1 LFYSLV
7 SHMTKLFVVCGV
19 LAALVGIASS
29 NAFRGS
35 SLHANVGH
43 MSVAALRAAMLDEL
57 MAALGSGNRVTERR
71 LQSIEAVLS
80 PIFKSL
86 PKNAHGNLEHSAVR
100 YVLHR
105 VFVLRHGMYV
115 KGLEPGGEAWNV
127 TASPTEVLDD
137 KVPSFIQ
144 AMFEERLNGKGL
156 GIHEVAILAATLE
169 HLIHDEALERLKVS
183 YEANSFS
190 MENRLN
196 KESTA
201 QVIDTYMVLFVLGQN
216 ITGITNDEI
225 TSVQAK
231 ILRVYPA
238 WPESQKFSRE
248 VQDNVTLNNAA
259 GPEFAGGLLS
269 FNATAQIVEE
279 IGERY
284 GRWQDS
290 ECKDLKGA
298 LLKLED
304 PGTGRVLLK
313 NFYSN
318 ALDGAWQ
325 FTESVAYLR
334 ELGALDETD
343 PQRMSVIIP
352 NYINSRSNC
361 LASSSV
367 YSVCCL
373 NECEALLGHLEKEI
387 GEPDGSPERMIELVS
402 NLPSST
408 MQAPRSI
415 SSDLKGLLEEVASHH
430 QGRVPLH
437 GRLFGQWMHHAYP
450 RECTYP
456 HKAGTTNPMS
466 ADQWMD
472 EKGIDALTASEAEM
486 AHHMTDRPTGQ
497 VSGLSQDAKS
507 RGKSLMWSVEE
518 ELVVSATGPTGCE
531 SIIWSR
537 GTVLMA
543 FLSLCVGVVRTLW
556 PTIVYSLN
564 RNHMLPMSRKT
575 HYC

>member
-1 LFYSLV
+1 
-7 SHMTKLFVVCGV
+7 MTKLVVFCV
-19 LAALVGIASS
+19 LTTLAGIANG

-57 MAALGSGNRVTERR
+57 MAALGSGNSVTEKR
-71 LQSIEAVLS
+71 LQSIEAALS

-86 PKNAHGNLEHSAVR
+86 PKNAYGNLEHSAVR
-100 YVLHR
+100 YALHR

-115 KGLEPGGEAWNV
+115 KGLEPGGEAWND
-127 TASPTEVLDD
+127 TTSPTEILDD
-137 KVPSFIQ
+137 KVPSFVQ
-144 AMFEERLNGKGL
+144 AMFEQRLNGKGL
-156 GIHEVAILAATLE
+156 AIHEIAILAATLE
-169 HLIHDEALERLKVS
+169 HLIHDEAVERLKVS

-190 MENRLN
+190 VENRLN
-196 KESTA
+196 RESAA
-201 QVIDTYMVLFVLGQN
+201 QVIDTYMVLFLLGKN
-216 ITGITNDEI
+216 VTGITRDEI
-225 TSVQAK
+225 MSAQAK

-248 VQDNVTLNNAA
+248 VQDSVIGNNTA
-259 GPEFAGGLLS
+259 GPEFVGGLLS
-269 FNATAQIVEE
+269 FNATTQIVEE

-290 ECKDLKGA
+290 ECKDLKGV
-298 LLKLED
+298 LLKMED

-325 FTESVAYLR
+325 FSESVAYLK

-343 PQRMSVIIP
+343 PQRKSVIIP
-352 NYINSRSNC
+352 NYINSPSNC

-373 NECEALLGHLEKEI
+373 HECDVLLGHLEKEI
-387 GEPDGSPERMIELVS
+387 GEPDGSLERVLELVS

-408 MQAPRSI
+408 TQAPRSI
-415 SSDLKGLLEEVASHH
+415 SLELKGLLEEVASHH

-450 RECTYP
+450 RECPYP
-456 HKAGTTNPMS
+456 HKAGTTNPMT
-466 ADQWMD
+466 ADEWMD
-472 EKGIDALTASEAEM
+472 EKGIDAVVASEAEM
-486 AHHMTDRPTGQ
+486 AHHVTDPPTGHM
-497 VSGLSQDAKS
+497 SGLSQD
-507 RGKSLMWSVEE
+507 RGKSLMWSAEE
-518 ELVVSATGPTGCE
+518 ELIVSATAPPGRSS
-531 SIIWSR
+531 SILSC
-537 GTVLMA
+537 GTRLMA
-543 FLSLCVGVVRTLW
+543 LLSLCVGVLRTLW
-556 PTIVYSLN
+556 PTIVSTLN
-564 RNHMLPMSRKT
+564 RENLLPMSHKA

>member
-1 LFYSLV
+1 
-7 SHMTKLFVVCGV
+7 MTKLVVFCV
-19 LAALVGIASS
+19 LTTLAGIANG

-57 MAALGSGNRVTERR
+57 LAALGSRNRVTERR
-71 LQSIEAVLS
+71 LQSIEAALS

-86 PKNAHGNLEHSAVR
+86 PKNAYGKLEHSAVR
-100 YVLHR
+100 YALHR

-115 KGLEPGGEAWNV
+115 KGLEPGGEAWND

-137 KVPSFIQ
+137 KVPSFVQ
-144 AMFEERLNGKGL
+144 AMFEQRLNGKGF
-156 GIHEVAILAATLE
+156 GIHEIAILAATLE
-169 HLIHDEALERLKVS
+169 HLIHDEAVERLKVS

-196 KESTA
+196 KESAA
-201 QVIDTYMVLFVLGQN
+201 QVIDTYMVIFLLGKN
-216 ITGITNDEI
+216 ATGITRDEI
-225 TSVQAK
+225 MSSQAK
-231 ILRVYPA
+231 ILSVYPA

-248 VQDNVTLNNAA
+248 VQDRVTGNSAA
-259 GPEFAGGLLS
+259 DPEFAGGLLS

-284 GRWQDS
+284 GQWQDS
-290 ECKDLKGA
+290 ECKDLKGV

-325 FTESVAYLR
+325 FTESVAYLK

-343 PQRMSVIIP
+343 PRQKSVIIP
-352 NYINSRSNC
+352 NYINSPSNC

-373 NECEALLGHLEKEI
+373 HECEALLGHLEKEI
-387 GEPDGSPERMIELVS
+387 GEPDGSSERVLELVS

-408 MQAPRSI
+408 TQAPRSI
-415 SSDLKGLLEEVASHH
+415 SSELKGLLEEVASHH

-450 RECTYP
+450 RECPYP
-456 HKAGTTNPMS
+456 HKAGTTNPMT
-466 ADQWMD
+466 ADEWMD
-472 EKGIDALTASEAEM
+472 EKGVDALVASEAEI
-486 AHHMTDRPTGQ
+486 AHHVTDPPTEQ
-497 VSGLSQDAKS
+497 ISGFSQDAKP

-518 ELVVSATGPTGCE
+518 ELVVPATAPLDRSG
-531 SIIWSR
+531 SILFR
-537 GTVLMA
+537 GTRLMA
-543 FLSLCVGVVRTLW
+543 LLSLCVGVLRTFW
-556 PTIVYSLN
+556 PTVVSALN
-564 RNHMLPMSRKT
+564 RKDMLPMSHKE